1 MKFISI
7 ISKIGFCH
15 ITQNHTY
22 SSNIHPI
29 FTFLFISTQ
38 VAGICWVTVSY
49 LIAAYAT
56 VKLGQP
62 YPVESLSE
70 TAITVILGG
79 GVLKVVQ
86 NIFEH
91 NNGFIFGNS
100 EKEENNNDTD

>member
-1 MKFISI
+1 MGKRLQKRARSV
-7 ISKIGFCH
+7 
-15 ITQNHTY
+15 T
-22 SSNIHPI
+22 
-29 FTFLFISTQ
+29 TFLFISTQ
-38 VAGICWVTVSY
+38 IAGICWVTVSY

-62 YPVESLSE
+62 YPIESLSE

-100 EKEENNNDTD
+100 DKEETENDTD

>member
-1 MKFISI
+1 MGKRLQKRVRSV
-7 ISKIGFCH
+7 
-15 ITQNHTY
+15 T
-22 SSNIHPI
+22 
-29 FTFLFISTQ
+29 TFLFVSTQ

-79 GVLKVVQ
+79 GILKVVQ

>member
-1 MKFISI
+1 MGKRLQKRARSV
-7 ISKIGFCH
+7 
-15 ITQNHTY
+15 T
-22 SSNIHPI
+22 
-29 FTFLFISTQ
+29 TFLFVSTQ
-38 VAGICWVTVSY
+38 IAGICWVTVSY
-49 LIAAYAT
+49 LSAAYAT

-79 GVLKVVQ
+79 GILKVVQ

-100 EKEENNNDTD
+100 DKEENENDTD

>member
-1 MKFISI
+1 MGKRLRKHARSV
-7 ISKIGFCH
+7 
-15 ITQNHTY
+15 T
-22 SSNIHPI
+22 
-29 FTFLFISTQ
+29 TFLFVSTQ
-38 VAGICWVTVSY
+38 IAGICWVTVSY

-79 GVLKVVQ
+79 GILKVVQ

-100 EKEENNNDTD
+100 YKEDMGNAD

>member
-1 MKFISI
+1 MPTKVILFRSPAPAYYT
-7 ISKIGFCH
+7 
-15 ITQNHTY
+15 ITRKDRE
-22 SSNIHPI
+22 
-29 FTFLFISTQ
+29 LR
-38 VAGICWVTVSY
+38 
-49 LIAAYAT
+49 LAAYAT

-79 GVLKVVQ
+79 GILKVVQ